1 MQSDMVARTTLLV
14 SKTDAIIGRDACL
27 LCARATLESGMFMS
41 GVRMRL
47 LIGDIIWSAYG
58 TTSMLEKMMAA
69 LTSNWSVCCA
79 RVH

>member
-1 MQSDMVARTTLLV
+1 MVARTTLLV
-14 SKTDAIIGRDACL
+14 SETDAIIGRDACL

-41 GVRMRL
+41 EVRMHR
-47 LIGDIIWSAYG
+47 LIGDIVWSVYS

-69 LTSNWSVCCA
+69 LTSNWSVSCA